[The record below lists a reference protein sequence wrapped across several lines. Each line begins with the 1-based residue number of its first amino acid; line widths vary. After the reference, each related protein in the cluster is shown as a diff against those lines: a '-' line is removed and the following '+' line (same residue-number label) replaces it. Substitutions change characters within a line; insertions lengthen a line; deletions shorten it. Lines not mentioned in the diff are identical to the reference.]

1 MGQGAVATGYRRG
14 KKEVQVQQ
22 QPVST
27 VRLHIDCRGDFWSH
41 WRIGDGL
48 LAARTVRR
56 IETTT
61 AETRSFAF
69 LMQRCSVLIQR
80 GNAVCVAAGLHRHLA
95 TWIWTTNLMFF
106 MFCLFVCLFVLLSI
120 AVFTVLI

>member
-69 LMQRCSVLIQR
+69 LMQRSYTAWQR
-80 GNAVCVAAGLHRHLA
+80 SMRRCRTAPSSGDLDMDN
-95 TWIWTTNLMFF
+95 
-106 MFCLFVCLFVLLSI
+106 
-120 AVFTVLI
+120 